1 MEATS
6 QANYNTQENEADN
19 GFLNLQFF
27 IKSFILNWQWIA
39 LSVFIC
45 LCLAVLYVRYTSPV
59 YQVDAKVLIK
69 DDDDNKFRRSSNNIQ
84 AAANLGFM
92 SNTDGFDNELE
103 VLKSISIFEGAVRD
117 LKLYV
122 NYKVEGR
129 VKDRVIYKNTPVLV
143 DLDAAHLDTL
153 SGAVAMEISKRGS
166 TYMVEGQ
173 CELYGSDHSVPF
185 KASGSLP
192 MTIKTKAGTVTVVK
206 NAESHYDWKNNRSIK
221 VSILNPKNVAVAY
234 SGGLGVSALSK
245 TTTIANITY
254 NDIIPE
260 RGVDL
265 LKQMIV
271 VYNRL
276 ANIDK
281 NEIAVRTEE
290 FINQRL
296 EKINSELGSTDSK
309 IKDYKQ
315 NNNMVDLTATASL
328 SAQNTD
334 RTEKELTDIGM
345 QLMLLESIKEYAN
358 MPSNKYQT
366 MPSNIGLTDPVA
378 TSLISQYNTIA
389 LKRNQLLSSASELS
403 PNVTSLTGQLDELV
417 LSIKRAVDQ
426 AIRNTK
432 IQQNTLLASYNKYS
446 SKVTKTPEQER
457 YLTEIGRQQE
467 VKSSLYIMLLAKREE
482 NSITLAATADKGKLI
497 DTPVLRGKVRPKTS
511 LVLLLS
517 LLCGFGIPFVILI
530 IREMTR
536 FRVESHEDIAKI
548 TDKPI
553 IADIAVAN
561 DSAKTKGEIVVR
573 ENRNNQMEEIFR
585 GMRTNLQFML
595 KDNQNVIMF
604 TSTVSG
610 EGKTFVAANLAVSF
624 ALLGKKVLLVGLDI
638 RRPRLATLFE
648 LEDDKRGISTLLTH
662 DNPSLEDIKSQII
675 SSGINKNLDILMAG
689 PVPPNPAELV
699 SRPSLDHIF
708 TLLREEYD
716 YVVVDTAPVG
726 LVSDTLQI
734 GRITDVTVCVCRADY
749 TEKSALAELHSI
761 AEGGKLPN
769 MCIAFNGIDMS
780 KRKYGYAYGYGRYG
794 KYSKYG
800 RYGKYGKYGRYSD
813 GYGYGY
819 GYHSYGYTSYHS
831 SHYGNPNDDSIKQ

>member
-1 MEATS
+1 MEATN
-6 QANYNTQENEADN
+6 QANYNTQENEVDN

-59 YQVDAKVLIK
+59 YQVGAKVLIK
-69 DDDDNKFRRSSNNIQ
+69 DNDNKDSRSSIK
-84 AAANLGFM
+84 AAANLGYM
-92 SNTDGFDNELE
+92 STTDGLYNELE
-103 VLKSISIFEGAVRD
+103 IMKSKSIFEGVVRD

-129 VKDRVIYKNTPVLV
+129 IKDRAIYKGTPVFV
-143 DLDAAHLDTL
+143 DLDAAHLDSLVGIL
-153 SGAVAMEISKRGS
+153 SLDVSKRGN

-173 CELYGSDHSVPF
+173 CEFNGPDNAVPF
-185 KASGSLP
+185 RASGSLP

-206 NAESHYDWKNNRSIK
+206 NAESHYKWDKNRSLN
-221 VSILNPKNVAVAY
+221 VCILNPKNAAVVY
-234 SGGLGVSALSK
+234 SGAFGASALSK
-245 TTTIANITY
+245 STTIANLTY

-260 RGVDL
+260 RGIDL
-265 LKQMIV
+265 LKQLVV
-271 VYNRL
+271 VYNRF

-281 NEIAVRTEE
+281 NEMAIRTEE
-290 FINQRL
+290 FINDRL
-296 EKINSELGSTDSK
+296 LKISNELGSTEGQ
-309 IKDYKQ
+309 IKDYKMHNSLVDVAANAGLAT
-315 NNNMVDLTATASL
+315 NNADQIDKQLTEVETQL
-328 SAQNTD
+328 LLL
-334 RTEKELTDIGM
+334 EGLKELVY
-345 QLMLLESIKEYAN
+345 SS
-358 MPSNKYQT
+358 SNKYQV
-366 MPSNIGLTDPVA
+366 MPSNIGLTDQGA
-378 TSLISQYNTIA
+378 TSLISQYNNIV
-389 LKRNQLLSSASELS
+389 LNRNQLLTSASELS
-403 PNVTSLTGQLDELV
+403 PNVVALTAQLDELTV
-417 LSIKRAVDQ
+417 SIKHAVDL
-426 AIRNTK
+426 AIKNTK
-432 IQQNTLLASYNKYS
+432 IQKSSLLASYKKYS
-446 SKVTKTPEQER
+446 TQVTNSPEQER
-457 YLTEIGRQQE
+457 YLTDISRQQQ

-482 NSITLAATADKGKLI
+482 NSIALAATADKGKLI
-497 DTPVLRGKVRPKTS
+497 DAPVLMSKVYPKNS
-511 LVLLLS
+511 MIYLIAF
-517 LLCGFGIPFVILI
+517 LCGFGIPFVILI
-530 IREMTR
+530 VREMMR
-536 FRVESHEDIAKI
+536 FRVESHEDIAQF

-553 IADIAVAN
+553 ICDIPVAN
-561 DSAKTKGEIVVR
+561 ELAKTKGEIVIR
-573 ENRNNQMEEIFR
+573 ENRNGYMEEIFR

-708 TLLREEYD
+708 TMLREEYD

-761 AEGGKLPN
+761 AEGAKLPN

-780 KRKYGYAYGYGRYG
+780 NRKYGYAYGYGRYG